1 MTISSGLLSA
11 AVVLLPLLLNL
22 RLWRRDRKRIRT
34 LRAASREASPAIE
47 LTSDPV
53 ERVSFL
59 VPAWNAES
67 TLRAC
72 VEAILRLPYPDFEV
86 VLCAG
91 GSDRSWQ
98 IASQFRDPRVICL
111 EQRPGDGKQ
120 KSLRRCLERA
130 TGEIIYLLDA
140 DCLITTA
147 AFARTLGPILS
158 HKEQAVTGGLHT
170 PFPEQLNIPFVVS
183 QCACLDYALL
193 YQPDYRPGLQ
203 GRNCAI
209 RRTALEQ
216 AGAFDTDVR
225 TGTDYDLAKRLVR
238 QGTRIRHEVDASF
251 PTLFHTQVGAYW
263 RQQARFLRNVAIHG
277 FYYGSYREVA
287 SSLGTSLVG
296 FAMLALPCGALVLAC
311 FVGGAS
317 NIVRMLAAVWAL
329 GILYA
334 FFSRLRYLKVANA
347 WLGVRIPRRVYAL
360 LPVFLLIDF
369 VAWAMPLAQYPF
381 ASLRKRW

>member
-1 MTISSGLLSA
+1 MILSLRLLIA

-34 LRAASREASPAIE
+34 LRAAWRGASPALD
-47 LTSDPV
+47 LTPDQV
-53 ERVSFL
+53 QRVSFL

-91 GSDRSWQ
+91 GSDRTWQ
-98 IASQFRDPRVICL
+98 IALQFRDPRLIVL

-130 TGEIIYLLDA
+130 SGEIIYLLDA
-140 DCLITTA
+140 DCLITAA
-147 AFARTLGPILS
+147 AFARILGPILS
-158 HKEQAVTGGLHT
+158 HKEQAVTGSLHT
-170 PFPEQLNIPFVVS
+170 PFPEQLNIPFVVN
-183 QCACLDYALL
+183 QRACLVYTLL

-209 RRTALEQ
+209 RRPTLEQ

-238 QGTRIRHEVDASF
+238 QGTRIRHEVDASSSA
-251 PTLFHTQVGAYW
+251 LFHTQVGAYW
-263 RQQARFLRNVAIHG
+263 RQQSRFLRNVAMHG
-277 FYYGSYREVA
+277 FRFRSYREAA

-296 FAMLALPCGALVLAC
+296 FTMLAVPCGALVLAC
-311 FVGGAS
+311 LLGGSS
-317 NIVRMLAAVWAL
+317 NIVRMLAAVWAF
-329 GILYA
+329 GFLYA
-334 FFSRLRYLKVANA
+334 FFSRLRYLKVATA
-347 WLGVRIPRRVYAL
+347 WLGIRIPRRVYAL